1 MRQRWHRRAKSVNG
15 FMWGRVGVESRP
27 RARKRHGTSNEET
40 FISKGPSEGSLSREL
55 DKRELFRVAPI
66 AQTPSEGASKATNRG
81 KLARSAVPN
90 TFLCARDEVTGKKSA
105 IAPIDGCDA
114 SKRCR
119 EIAATHEL
127 QQDQRYCERMAKISN
142 AMLHFC
148 ARLEKS
154 REFPD
159 SRRTRVDST
168 GQSLSVAANQHDCRA
183 LHLCVGV
190 TFLRARG
197 EVPGISSRRQPRHA
211 DP

>member
-90 TFLCARDEVTGKKSA
+90 TFLCARDEVTGKKICGSSQA
-105 IAPIDGCDA
+105 MGAMR
-114 SKRCR
+114 SRCV
-119 EIAATHEL
+119 
-127 QQDQRYCERMAKISN
+127 
-142 AMLHFC
+142 
-148 ARLEKS
+148 AR
-154 REFPD
+154 
-159 SRRTRVDST
+159 SRRHVSCSRISGTASEWQKSAMPCYISVRGWRSPGNFRTSVGQGST
-168 GQSLSVAANQHDCRA
+168 PPAKL
-183 LHLCVGV
+183 
-190 TFLRARG
+190 
-197 EVPGISSRRQPRHA
+197 
-211 DP
+211 